1 MTTMNESFQEQ
12 FLDELLQEAWFSP
25 DQGMLLKEDLR
36 PLLQERIILSVYQEL
51 NPEERKKLEIL
62 LKEHDSSKVQ
72 TFLSQTIP
80 DFEEFL
86 FSIYAGFE
94 EEYLANFKKN

>member
-1 MTTMNESFQEQ
+1 MPTAQLPFQEQ
-12 FLDELLQEAWFSP
+12 FLNELLSQAWFQE
-25 DQGMLLKEDLR
+25 DQFDLLKEDLR